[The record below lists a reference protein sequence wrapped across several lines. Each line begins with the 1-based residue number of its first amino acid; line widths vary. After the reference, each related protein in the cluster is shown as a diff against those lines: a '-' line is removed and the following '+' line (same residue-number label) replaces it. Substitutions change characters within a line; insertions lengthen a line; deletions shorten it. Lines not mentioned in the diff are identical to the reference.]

1 MSKAKAIEVVIPVSL
16 KDAAYR
22 QAVAND
28 TARSTAKYVMDI
40 IPTYPDNA
48 TDEQQAELTSGW
60 HLRWD
65 EVNPEVEYAVI
76 DGNYLPVSSLKKIP
90 EGTERINVGL
100 GFVMSFTPQSFGALN
115 NDKSSSYNPKLHALI
130 KVYRDK
136 ISKYCSNRKK
146 DLIAKIKSIQNEGKT
161 STRVQGDTFVVYMGK
176 TLDVMHT
183 RCRTAKKQRK
193 DETANE
199 ELFLKAKSA
208 FMQVWNAGK

>member
-1 MSKAKAIEVVIPVSL
+1 MSKAKAVEVVSPVSL

-22 QAVAND
+22 QAVASD
-28 TARSTAKYVMDI
+28 TTRSTAKYVLDV
-40 IPTYPDNA
+40 IPSYPDNA

-76 DGNYLPVSSLKKIP
+76 DGNYLPVSSLKKVP

-100 GFVMSFTPQSFGALN
+100 GFAMSFTQQAFGALG
-115 NDKSSSYNPKLHALI
+115 NDKSSSYNAKLHALL

-136 ISKYCSNRKK
+136 ISKYCGNRKK
-146 DLIAKIKSIQNEGKT
+146 ELIAKIKSIQNEGKT
-161 STRVQGDTFVVYMGK
+161 STRVQADTFVVYMGK
-176 TLDVMHT
+176 TFDAMHG
-183 RCRTAKKQRK
+183 RCKTAKKQRG

-199 ELFLKAKSA
+199 ELFLKAHA
-208 FMQVWNAGK
+208 AYMQVWNAGK